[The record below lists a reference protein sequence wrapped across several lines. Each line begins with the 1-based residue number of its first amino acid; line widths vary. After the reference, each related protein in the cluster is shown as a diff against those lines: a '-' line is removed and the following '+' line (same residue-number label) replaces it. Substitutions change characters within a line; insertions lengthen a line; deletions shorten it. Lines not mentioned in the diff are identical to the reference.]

1 MKTII
6 SLFLFTSLIFVS
18 CGNNPSN
25 DKEEPTNALEQSS
38 AESAS
43 SSDLENPNSCEEYLD
58 QYEKWTEDYF
68 KLVEKY
74 MKNPMDASLSG
85 EFMKQAQEGS
95 LWLERWSSEL
105 ADCASNEKY
114 QKRYDEI
121 SEKVEKKLEE
131 LGID

>member
-1 MKTII
+1 MKKII
-6 SLFLFTSLIFVS
+6 PLFLFTSLLFAS

-25 DKEEPTNALEQSS
+25 EKEKSTNASEQL
-38 AESAS
+38 
-43 SSDLENPNSCEEYLD
+43 SDELSKSGDIENPNSCEEYLD

-95 LWLERWSSEL
+95 LWLDGWSSEL

>member
-1 MKTII
+1 MKKII
-6 SLFLFTSLIFVS
+6 SLFLFTSLLFAS

-25 DKEEPTNALEQSS
+25 EKEKSTNASEQL
-38 AESAS
+38 
-43 SSDLENPNSCEEYLD
+43 SDELSKSGDIENPNSCEEYLD

-95 LWLERWSSEL
+95 LWLDGWSSEL